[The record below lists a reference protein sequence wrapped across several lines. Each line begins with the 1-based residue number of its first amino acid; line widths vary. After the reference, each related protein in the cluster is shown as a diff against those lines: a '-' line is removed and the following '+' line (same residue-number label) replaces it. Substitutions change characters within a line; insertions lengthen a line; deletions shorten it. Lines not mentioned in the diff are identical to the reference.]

1 MAAGRVTNVSIG
13 VSVPGR
19 DRPQHT
25 IPGRTWTGA
34 LLAKGTSWALTGA
47 GTTPAFDPRDSH
59 MAADNPTALAEFHRR
74 FPDHRALIDRL
85 TSFR

>member
-1 MAAGRVTNVSIG
+1 MAARPRRACADEFDMAAGRVTNVSIG

-47 GTTPAFDPRDSH
+47 GTTPAFDPRDSQ
-59 MAADNPTALAEFHRR
+59 MAADNIVAKLRT
-74 FPDHRALIDRL
+74 DYG
-85 TSFR
+85 